1 MARGK
6 VFEELRDSP
15 LTKELKKLPVTV
27 PCGTVDPEMLFMA
40 DEPRAKSDILK
51 QVKGMCEDC
60 PVRAAC
66 LVEGLSESNGVWGG
80 YTTEELRRLER
91 SNGLRNI
98 VRVFGNSEF
107 TAAYVEEKVL
117 NSYDYIP
124 ERQETGETEE
134 TGEGAITFVLP
145 KEARYSRPKV
155 RSAKKGV
162 FRKTGVAKYGKDPKV
177 REKLAMVSRL
187 NKRWVRL
194 PISISRTPL
203 RAKEA
208 VGIWDEKARKA
219 ATASAA
225 KSVKAKTT
233 KKSNQKAIPAK
244 KLNKEDLERQL
255 KENLT
260 AINLLKNNAEVYHDN
275 GMVVEAKEIEA
286 RVEKLE
292 AQAVKIKKAI
302 SLMTQERAAQGL
314 STKDTV

>member
-1 MARGK
+1 MAREK

-80 YTTEELRRLER
+80 YTTEERRRLKG
-91 SNGLRNI
+91 SNASLNK

-107 TAAYVEEKVL
+107 TVAFVEEKIFD
-117 NSYDYIP
+117 SYDYIP
-124 ERQETGETEE
+124 ERPEEAEECATG
-134 TGEGAITFVLP
+134 
-145 KEARYSRPKV
+145 YSRPKV

-162 FRKTGVAKYGKDPKV
+162 FRKTGVAEYGKDPKV
-177 REKLAMVSRL
+177 REKLARVIRL
-187 NKRWVRL
+187 NRRWVQP
-194 PISISRTPL
+194 PISVSRTPL

-208 VGIWDEKARKA
+208 AGIRDEKALKA

-233 KKSNQKAIPAK
+233 KKSNQKGIPAK
-244 KLNKEDLERQL
+244 KLNKADLERQL
-255 KENLT
+255 KEDLT
-260 AINLLKNNAEVYHDN
+260 ALNLLRDNAEVYRN
-275 GMVVEAKEIEA
+275 NSMMAEA
-286 RVEKLE
+286 EKVE
-292 AQAVKIKKAI
+292 AQAAGIEKAI
-302 SLMTQERAAQGL
+302 RFMTVKSAA
-314 STKDTV
+314 

>member
-27 PCGTVDPEMLFMA
+27 PCGTVDPEILFMT

-80 YTTEELRRLER
+80 YTTEERRRLKG
-91 SNGLRNI
+91 SNASLNK

-107 TAAYVEEKVL
+107 TVAFVEEKIFD
-117 NSYDYIP
+117 SYDYIP
-124 ERQETGETEE
+124 ERPEEAATG
-134 TGEGAITFVLP
+134 
-145 KEARYSRPKV
+145 YSRPKV

-162 FRKTGVAKYGKDPKV
+162 FRKTGVAEYGKDPKV
-177 REKLAMVSRL
+177 REKLARVSLL
-187 NKRWVRL
+187 NRRWVQP

-208 VGIWDEKARKA
+208 TGIRDEKARKA

-244 KLNKEDLERQL
+244 KLNKADLERQL

-260 AINLLKNNAEVYHDN
+260 ALNLLKNNAKVYRDN
-275 GMVVEAKEIEA
+275 GMVAEAEEVEVQA
-286 RVEKLE
+286 EKLE
-292 AQAVKIKKAI
+292 AQAADIEKAI
-302 SLMTQERAAQGL
+302 RLMTVKSAA
-314 STKDTV
+314 

>member
-27 PCGTVDPEMLFMA
+27 PCGTVDPEMLFIA

-80 YTTEELRRLER
+80 YTTEERRRLKG
-91 SNGLRNI
+91 SNASLNK
-98 VRVFGNSEF
+98 VKVFGNSEF
-107 TAAYVEEKVL
+107 TVAFVEEKIFD
-117 NSYDYIP
+117 SYDYIP
-124 ERQETGETEE
+124 ERPE
-134 TGEGAITFVLP
+134 EGATG
-145 KEARYSRPKV
+145 YSRPKV

-162 FRKTGVAKYGKDPKV
+162 FRKTGVAEYGKDPKV
-177 REKLAMVSRL
+177 REKLARVIRL
-187 NKRWVRL
+187 NRRWVQP
-194 PISISRTPL
+194 PISVSRTPL

-208 VGIWDEKARKA
+208 VGIQDEKALKA

-225 KSVKAKTT
+225 KSVKA

-244 KLNKEDLERQL
+244 KLNKADLERQL

-260 AINLLKNNAEVYHDN
+260 VLNLLKNNATVYHDN
-275 GMVVEAKEIEA
+275 GMVAEAKEIEA
-286 RVEKLE
+286 QVEKLE
-292 AQAVKIKKAI
+292 AQVEKLRRR
-302 SLMTQERAAQGL
+302 SVL
-314 STKDTV
+314 